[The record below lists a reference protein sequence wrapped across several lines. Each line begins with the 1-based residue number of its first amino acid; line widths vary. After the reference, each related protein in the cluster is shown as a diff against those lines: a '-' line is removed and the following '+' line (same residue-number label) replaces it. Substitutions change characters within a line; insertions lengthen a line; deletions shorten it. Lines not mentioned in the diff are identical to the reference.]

1 MIDQP
6 QGAKPALT
14 VVIQSWWTPALSVIM
29 LVVGLLAGYFGRP
42 LVNKA
47 EVTPQVAAVTTPVG
61 AVTTPVT
68 NTTGGQALIPTE
80 KVDPT
85 MAAIS
90 NQQQLM
96 DYIVSHTTHFK
107 GDASAKVTI
116 IEFSDY
122 Q

>member
-6 QGAKPALT
+6 QGEKPALT
-14 VVIQSWWTPALSVIM
+14 VVIQSWWTPVLALIF

-42 LVNKA
+42 LVNKGL
-47 EVTPQVAAVTTPVG
+47 ETTGDVAVVTTP
-61 AVTTPVT
+61 AVTLPADQANVAATP
-68 NTTGGQALIPTE
+68 A
-80 KVDPT
+80 DPT

-96 DYIVSHTTHFK
+96 EYLVSHTTHFQ
-107 GDASAKVTI
+107 GDPNAKVTI

>member
-1 MIDQP
+1 MIDQS

-29 LVVGLLAGYFGRP
+29 LVAGVLAGYFGRP

-47 EVTPQVAAVTTPVG
+47 EVTPQVAAVTTPV
-61 AVTTPVT
+61 AT
-68 NTTGGQALIPTE
+68 TTGGQALIPTE

-85 MAAIS
+85 MEAIS

-107 GDASAKVTI
+107 GEASAKVTI